1 MDKQKH
7 LAHILKIMRR
17 NHLTL
22 DEVTAYVRNRLIPRE
37 EWEIKL
43 VRFDLL
49 CEITGKK
56 ERLPFYLGMN
66 LMPIGIFPFEDNDIY
81 LELSEITSTQRTKAD
96 EYRLPE
102 HAWLAQVYP
111 LKNELNKCLQR
122 LGRPILDGSYFAKHH
137 DTSARNWIVDFS
149 DNQKKLSGDYYDSE
163 TLRLKNALPTAEGTL
178 MLAMQNTPYV
188 IGGSSVLVTGFGAC
202 GRQIARLFSAV
213 GATVCVAA
221 RSPSARAE
229 AEAQGFR
236 SAPLENL
243 SGIISAA
250 DIIVNTVPAKIIG
263 RHELSSA
270 KENALF
276 IEIASAPFG
285 IDEKCASE
293 LGINYVKAPA
303 LPARYAPQT
312 SGEYIAQT
320 VKELIE
326 QRREGSP

>member
-1 MDKQKH
+1 MINKPLI
-7 LAHILKIMRR
+7 LAIKGDARQQAAVRALKGCFDTT
-17 NHLTL
+17 LTQFPL
-22 DEVTAYVRNRLIPRE
+22 SGAESADVLFLPM
-37 EWEIKL
+37 L
-43 VRFDLL
+43 
-49 CEITGKK
+49 TGS
-56 ERLPFYLGMN
+56 GS
-66 LMPIGIFPFEDNDIY
+66 FE
-81 LELSEITSTQRTKAD
+81 ELSSHLKSGALILGGRMPD
-96 EYRLPE
+96 E
-102 HAWLAQVYP
+102 
-111 LKNELNKCLQR
+111 LKQ
-122 LGRPILDGSYFAKHH
+122 S
-137 DTSARNWIVDFS
+137 FS
-149 DNQKKLSGDYYDSE
+149 SMGFEPVDYYDSE

-236 SAPLENL
+236 SATLENL

-250 DIIVNTVPAKIIG
+250 DIIINTVPAKIIG
-263 RHELSSA
+263 RQELSSA